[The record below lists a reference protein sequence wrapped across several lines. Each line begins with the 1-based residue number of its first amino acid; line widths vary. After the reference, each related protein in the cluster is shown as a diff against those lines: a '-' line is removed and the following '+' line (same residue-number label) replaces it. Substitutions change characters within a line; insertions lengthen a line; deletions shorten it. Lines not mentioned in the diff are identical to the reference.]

1 MIEIKQVAKSY
12 GAVWPIAELSL
23 RIKDGEF
30 VAILGPSGSG
40 KTTLLNLVAG
50 LLTPCKGEIVVD
62 GCSLYRLNQHDRVA
76 FRRDNFGFVFQ
87 AFNLIPYLTV
97 LQNIE
102 VPLYLVGKDEQ
113 EQEQRARELLEIVHL
128 EDKAGRLPEELSAG
142 EQQRATIARALA
154 NNPKIV
160 FADEP
165 TGNLDSENGKEVMG
179 HMKEL
184 NQRGR
189 TVLLVT
195 HDAEMAAFAHRRI
208 TLSDGRLSHEG

>member
-1 MIEIKQVAKSY
+1 M
-12 GAVWPIAELSL
+12 
-23 RIKDGEF
+23 
-30 VAILGPSGSG
+30 
-40 KTTLLNLVAG
+40 
-50 LLTPCKGEIVVD
+50 
-62 GCSLYRLNQHDRVA
+62 
-76 FRRDNFGFVFQ
+76 
-87 AFNLIPYLTV
+87 
-97 LQNIE
+97 
-102 VPLYLVGKDEQ
+102 
-113 EQEQRARELLEIVHL
+113 HL